1 MTAHAPNYDPALPS
15 LADLRQMIE
24 ARQDLPILRRR
35 DMASAIRTL
44 AGWFS
49 LPEENVPASAKYMR
63 DKLERVHA
71 ITASVSPR
79 RIQNVRS
86 LVLAAMR
93 EASLSTKL
101 SPSSICS
108 SSGSSRQGRS
118 AGQLSGHHRADRAA
132 GQRPQPLGRVQRVAV
147 AVTPVVDDVDRARE
161 QAEHA
166 EGRQHQ
172 RHPLGV
178 VPRLAEHQPG
188 EHEHVL
194 QPLVGPH
201 QGKQGR

>member
-1 MTAHAPNYDPALPS
+1 MTAHAPIYDPALPS

-101 SPSSICS
+101 APYASPFSAEWQCLWDLLDGDTYAKTELSRFLRYCS
-108 SSGSSRQGRS
+108 AQGI
-118 AGQLSGHHRADRAA
+118 APG
-132 GQRPQPLGRVQRVAV
+132 
-147 AVTPVVDDVDRARE
+147 AVTDAVSSQFLAAIDAE
-161 QAEHA
+161 SFIAQAK
-166 EGRQHQ
+166 R
-172 RHPLGV
+172 
-178 VPRLAEHQPG
+178 
-188 EHEHVL
+188 
-194 QPLVGPH
+194 
-201 QGKQGR
+201 